1 MLIPYGRA
9 LLPEICLEL
18 ANYTH
23 SSIVPNLAKPFEKP
37 LFELISS
44 ILDQK
49 FSKYQYVLRKGFNS
63 RHCLASMLPKWIRNI
78 NKEKTFGAL
87 FTDLL
92 TP

>member
-1 MLIPYGRA
+1 M
-9 LLPEICLEL
+9 LPEICIEV

-23 SSIVPNLAKPFEKP
+23 SNIVRNLAKLFEKP

-49 FSKYQYVLRKGFNS
+49 GFNS
-63 RHCLASMLPKWIRNI
+63 RQCLVSILTKCIRNI
-78 NKEKTFGAL
+78 NKEERFGAL

-92 TP
+92 TL